1 MHRWHRVGSLGVLS
15 LLLTQMVSAAYGHGL
30 ALPFAF
36 WVDFALDAAG
46 CQRLLGAAAAQ
57 CALAAIKA
65 QNDCYLSLINGAP
78 CEITAV
84 PDLIQRAH
92 LTQLDLID
100 RLCTSPEAQ
109 ALGFLLKFE
118 AQTDLD
124 NLLPHGR

>member
-1 MHRWHRVGSLGVLS
+1 
-15 LLLTQMVSAAYGHGL
+15 
-30 ALPFAF
+30 
-36 WVDFALDAAG
+36 
-46 CQRLLGAAAAQ
+46 
-57 CALAAIKA
+57 
-65 QNDCYLSLINGAP
+65 LINGAP

-84 PDLIQRAH
+84 SDLIQRAH